1 MRRRRERRSEQLAL
15 RTCRPRRNEAGRV
28 LFLQRKYKE
37 AVQQFEETLSIDPE
51 DLSAHYN
58 LMLSYKGLGDAERA
72 KQHEVR
78 YLRFKA
84 DEAAQALTGPYRNLH
99 PHDNNERQAI
109 HEHMSADLSQQKSA
123 TAVAGKH
130 NARRKIEAR
139 VTTSNRPGSTD

>member
-1 MRRRRERRSEQLAL
+1 
-15 RTCRPRRNEAGRV
+15 V

-37 AVQQFEETLSIDPE
+37 AIQQFEETLLIDPE

-72 KQHEVR
+72 KQHELR

-109 HEHMSADLSQQKSA
+109 HEHTSVDISQPKTATSVARKRNPKSK
-123 TAVAGKH
+123 V
-130 NARRKIEAR
+130 EAR
-139 VTTSNRPGSTD
+139 VTVSSNSGSTH

>member
-1 MRRRRERRSEQLAL
+1 LSHLRKVLAQYPKD
-15 RTCRPRRNEAGRV
+15 RVVRNEAGRV

-51 DLSAHYN
+51 DLPAHYN
-58 LMLSYKGLGDAERA
+58 LMLSYKGLGDSDRA

-109 HEHMSADLSQQKSA
+109 HEHVSVDLSQPKSA
-123 TAVAGKH
+123 TSL
-130 NARRKIEAR
+130 ARKRDPKKNVEAR
-139 VTTSNRPGSTD
+139 IATSNHSGSTD